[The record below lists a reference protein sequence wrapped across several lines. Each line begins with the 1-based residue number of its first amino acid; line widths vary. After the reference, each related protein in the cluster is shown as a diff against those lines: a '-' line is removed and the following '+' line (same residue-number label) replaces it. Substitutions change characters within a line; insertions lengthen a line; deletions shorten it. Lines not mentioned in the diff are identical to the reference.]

1 MRTANPA
8 IASVLRSKRL
18 MDRVAEL
25 GSLRRLDHCGVGDAF
40 QIGWSNR
47 NGLVSVNI
55 KQKGQLMIAQLL
67 KRRILPP
74 FPESRYPQIT
84 HYVVLLIAAVILVSG
99 FRLIA

>member
-1 MRTANPA
+1 MR
-8 IASVLRSKRL
+8 VLRC
-18 MDRVAEL
+18 RVGLPTRNERDAWRC
-25 GSLRRLDHCGVGDAF
+25 GGGTSARKHCGVGDAF

-99 FRLIA
+99 FRL